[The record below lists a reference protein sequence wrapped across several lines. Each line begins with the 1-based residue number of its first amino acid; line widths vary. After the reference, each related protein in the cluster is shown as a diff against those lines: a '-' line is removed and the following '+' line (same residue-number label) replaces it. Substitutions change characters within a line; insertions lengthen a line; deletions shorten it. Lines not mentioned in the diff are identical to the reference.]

1 MQIVPYDYI
10 WRLPD
15 EKEEKKASDILIT
28 VSLSDSP
35 NNPASHCY
43 LNFNPEGNPHQPPNS
58 NDGQGGW
65 GRGMERGVTA
75 KFK

>member
-10 WRLPD
+10 WRLLD

-35 NNPASHCY
+35 NPASHCY
-43 LNFNPEGNPHQPPNS
+43 LNFNPEGNPGQPPNS
-58 NDGQGGW
+58 NDG
-65 GRGMERGVTA
+65 
-75 KFK
+75 